1 MCPSYIILSGL
12 PWKIALHQKPSSS
25 SSAATTSWSILM
37 GGFLELS
44 YGLSFLLVTI
54 LASTFQFLSSK
65 NLYQKR
71 SEDFPGVRTIL
82 KTYPDFLLNSIVT
95 FPHHVHLPILLTSW
109 DYAWMKWPLQ
119 SVGHFALE
127 DGFHVLLT
135 LRREKWSFAFP
146 IPWKQCFPQV
156 RLQNLTLL
164 LASHTQMC
172 MICLELKYFLYLYS
186 FLWWNVKKFANF
198 WRRDLHKWAT
208 QVELDVLQ
216 AKAVATFIW
225 IQWLVRN
232 NSTFISRHF
241 LKRTTQLH
249 RTIQYKQYKQYKQYI
264 LHIPRYK
271 KIRLKL
277 FCLWKKCT

>member
-1 MCPSYIILSGL
+1 
-12 PWKIALHQKPSSS
+12 
-25 SSAATTSWSILM
+25 M

-44 YGLSFLLVTI
+44 YGLSFLVVTI

-135 LRREKWSFAFP
+135 LSSLRREKWSFAFP
-146 IPWKQCFPQV
+146 TAWTMSFAAVQTTFRKQQ
-156 RLQNLTLL
+156 
-164 LASHTQMC
+164 
-172 MICLELKYFLYLYS
+172 
-186 FLWWNVKKFANF
+186 
-198 WRRDLHKWAT
+198 
-208 QVELDVLQ
+208 
-216 AKAVATFIW
+216 
-225 IQWLVRN
+225 
-232 NSTFISRHF
+232 
-241 LKRTTQLH
+241 TTQLKSEIENKNNVSQEYAFYRVVKNH
-249 RTIQYKQYKQYKQYI
+249 KFVPSWRCYTLLQFECFQSFRHARRISEATVNDR
-264 LHIPRYK
+264 LSAAAL
-271 KIRLKL
+271 IRERHLLKL
-277 FCLWKKCT
+277 RIKH